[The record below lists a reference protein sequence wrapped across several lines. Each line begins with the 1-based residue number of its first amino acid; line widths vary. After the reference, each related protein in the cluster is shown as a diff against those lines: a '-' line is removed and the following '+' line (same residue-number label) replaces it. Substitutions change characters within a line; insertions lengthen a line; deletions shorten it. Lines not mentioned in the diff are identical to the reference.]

1 MRGNVEADAPR
12 SLDAFAK
19 QARDMAQRLGMQ
31 IAGVRLERREAAFAF
46 AERTFRETALGI
58 GVTASQ
64 AHAFAEL
71 QMNVIRR
78 TVVDIDL
85 GGCPQG
91 GNA

>member
-1 MRGNVEADAPR
+1 MADAVR

-19 QARDMAQRLGMQ
+19 QTRDMAQRLGMQ

-46 AERTFRETALGI
+46 AERTFRETALGL
-58 GVTASQ
+58 GVASSQ

-71 QMNVIRR
+71 QMDVIRR
-78 TVVDIDL
+78 TVSDIDV
-85 GGCPQG
+85 GGYPQG

>member
-1 MRGNVEADAPR
+1 MADAAR
-12 SLDAFAK
+12 SLEAFAK
-19 QARDMAQRLGMQ
+19 QTRDMAQRLGMQ
-31 IAGVRLERREAAFAF
+31 IAGVRLEKREAAFTF

-71 QMNVIRR
+71 QMDIIRR
-78 TVVDIDL
+78 TVIDIDL
-85 GGCPQG
+85 GGYPQG